1 MVAPSG
7 DEFGT
12 ADGSLLYIDQQP
24 FFKHPVYGVSPF
36 VIHFDDIEYMDLV
49 SNILMQYGYAGMF
62 VAAFIAGSVFPF
74 SSEAVMAG
82 LQLAG
87 LEPISLLIWGTAGN
101 VAGSMFN
108 YWVGTFGRMEW
119 IEKYLHVKKEK
130 VEKTRRWMEEKGA
143 WMGVLCFL
151 PILGSVIAVTL
162 GFMRANPLVSFI
174 AIFVGK
180 LIRYALLIYTITL
193 I

>member
-1 MVAPSG
+1 MDAFS
-7 DEFGT
+7 
-12 ADGSLLYIDQQP
+12 
-24 FFKHPVYGVSPF
+24 
-36 VIHFDDIEYMDLV
+36 DIL
-49 SNILMQYGYAGMF
+49 IQYGYTGMF

-130 VEKTRRWMEEKGA
+130 VEKTQRWMEEKGA
-143 WMGVLCFL
+143 WIGVLCFL

-180 LIRYALLIYTITL
+180 LIRYAVLIYTITL

>member
-1 MVAPSG
+1 MDTLV
-7 DEFGT
+7 DI
-12 ADGSLLYIDQQP
+12 L
-24 FFKHPVYGVSPF
+24 
-36 VIHFDDIEYMDLV
+36 IEY
-49 SNILMQYGYAGMF
+49 GYWGMF

-87 LEPISLLIWGTAGN
+87 LSPLPLLIWGTAGN

-108 YWVGTFGRMEW
+108 YGIGRLGRMEW
-119 IEKYLHVKKEK
+119 IEKYLHVKREK
-130 VEKTRRWMEEKGA
+130 VEQTRKWMESRGA

-162 GFMRANPLVSFI
+162 GFMRANPLISLI
-174 AIFVGK
+174 SITIGK
-180 LIRYALLIYTITL
+180 LLRYAILIYAITF